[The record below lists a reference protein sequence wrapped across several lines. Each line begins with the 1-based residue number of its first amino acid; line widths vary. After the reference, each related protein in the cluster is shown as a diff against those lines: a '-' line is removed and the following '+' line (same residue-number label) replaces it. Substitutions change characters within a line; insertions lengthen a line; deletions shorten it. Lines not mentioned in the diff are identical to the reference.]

1 MANLIKCSDCGKK
14 VSINAHSCPKCGSI
28 LDKQIDFQDKKNKII
43 EKNEKEQK
51 NIEANKRFL
60 SLLIVLITGFFA
72 FAMMT
77 DNVVFGLIMFA
88 GVILIIPPVKDLFT
102 KKYPIS
108 RRTLNWLSFILITLG
123 LFLGSNEAQVKQQ
136 ESAEE
141 NNMEITNDISAK
153 DTELTQSQNVN
164 ESIQPEPEIVAK
176 DYSHVAYEITE
187 NGYPQTYAR
196 WGKKWIDDINRMMP
210 LAVQRV
216 AENPKCDAPS
226 AADLSDNRSTVKQE
240 AVFYVDCVNGER
252 FYISQNE
259 LQNVSEVKAESDKL
273 EGEPYQYIPAC
284 RKAVQSQ
291 LQYPSSFKEKPWST
305 IATKT
310 MSGNIEV
317 IMPFT
322 AKNGFGNELPQT
334 ARCLI
339 TTQKDI
345 EVTIVDR

>member
-1 MANLIKCSDCGKK
+1 MANLVKCSDCGKK

-51 NIEANKRFL
+51 NIETFKSFL
-60 SLLIVLITGFFA
+60 SWSMVLIFGLFA
-72 FAMMT
+72 FAMMI
-77 DNVVFGLIMFA
+77 DSFIFGLIMLA
-88 GVILIIPPVKDLFT
+88 GVIIIIPPFKYFFT
-102 KKYPIS
+102 KKFPIS
-108 RRTLNWLSFILITLG
+108 RRTLNSISFILIASG
-123 LFLGSNEAQVKQQ
+123 LLLGSNEAQVKQ
-136 ESAEE
+136 EE
-141 NNMEITNDISAK
+141 IAVEDNMKVTNDISAK
-153 DTELTQSQNVN
+153 DTELSQSEKAD
-164 ESIQPEPEIVAK
+164 ESSQPEIVAK
-176 DYSHVAYEITE
+176 DYSHAAYEITE
-187 NGYPQTYAR
+187 KGYPQTYAR

-291 LQYPSSFKEKPWST
+291 LQYPSSFKDKPWST

-322 AKNGFGNELPQT
+322 AKNGFGSELPQT